1 MSANRWGSSITRP
14 FFKDTVIPEK
24 RHETAHSAAPFLEC
38 RILARRERLRRRS
51 AGSAQVV
58 AHCGSDRH
66 PGPER
71 QSRLRL
77 ATSHLASRL
86 SPQYSRSPHH
96 IKYCPA
102 GAPSPTVWTA
112 ISKDQLRTCIDT
124 LRVQASGGANRVMLF
139 PLIQSSAKVRFEPR
153 PQKIG
158 GTWVLI
164 ATHPSGQQEHIDP
177 FESAKSHFF
186 DTSGWGKFCD
196 VTLTSHGEVQVK
208 GVVLG

>member
-1 MSANRWGSSITRP
+1 MSNISSQRKAAAAISRKRTSSGSLW
-14 FFKDTVIPEK
+14 VG
-24 RHETAHSAAPFLEC
+24 
-38 RILARRERLRRRS
+38 RLPP
-51 AGSAQVV
+51 
-58 AHCGSDRH
+58 HRH

-164 ATHPSGQQEHIDP
+164 ATHPSGQQEHIVGFHTEAEAD
-177 FESAKSHFF
+177 EWR
-186 DTSGWGKFCD
+186 GG
-196 VTLTSHGEVQVK
+196 HGLQAWFRTR
-208 GVVLG
+208 G